1 MVCVCF
7 DLLVVAAADPPPR
20 AAAVDDPPPIGK
32 MFFSLVCVCVNF
44 ILVYVNNYSFGLLAP
59 PRHTD
64 VDALQLFTTT
74 TRRRLYCY
82 CK

>member
-32 MFFSLVCVCVNF
+32 MFFSLVCVCVNMF
-44 ILVYVNNYSFGLLAP
+44 FVYVNNYSFGLLAP
-59 PRHTD
+59 P
-64 VDALQLFTTT
+64 
-74 TRRRLYCY
+74 
-82 CK
+82 